1 MNNALTRWHEI
12 VRSRDMAA
20 LRDLLHPDAVFE
32 SPVVHTPQQG
42 RDIVFAYLAGATQV
56 LANEHFRY
64 VGEWLSDDGA
74 VLEFKTRIGAIHVN
88 GVDIIRV
95 DDSGEQIVH
104 FKVMIRPMK
113 AVQLVHQMMAAA
125 LASK

>member
-74 VLEFKTRIGAIHVN
+74 VLEFKTRIGDIEVN

-104 FKVMIRPMK
+104 FKVMIRPARAIEAVAAAMK
-113 AVQLVHQMMAAA
+113 AVLAAN
-125 LASK
+125 